1 MASILKVDKIRG
13 TGLDSDTISLDGS
26 GNITFP
32 KNITASGTTT
42 FSGTFTAPGLSTLIT
57 NNTTG
62 GTASELAFDLSMDT
76 SYLYQRYILED
87 VYSSGGGD
95 IYWRSRRASDDT
107 YFTGGSDYAYAY
119 HYAATGGSSG
129 SASSGAAYGRLNGY
143 GIGDESTE
151 KRRWVIDIYDN
162 ATSGSQTHALGRNSG
177 HYNGGVCD
185 EIGMS
190 MELAT
195 TTTNQWKMYNGSGG
209 TLTYSGYVHYG
220 IKRA

>member
-1 MASILKVDKIRG
+1 MSKLVVTNIETQNIKF
-13 TGLDSDTISLDGS
+13 DSDTTAFTIASDGTLSGTS
-26 GNITFP
+26 GN
-32 KNITASGTTT
+32 KRV
-42 FSGTFTAPGLSTLIT
+42 LIT

-76 SYLYQRYILED
+76 SYIYQRYILED

-95 IYWRSRRASDDT
+95 IHWRSRRASDDT

-129 SASSGAAYGRLNGY
+129 SASSGAANGRLNGY
-143 GIGDESTE
+143 GIGNESTE

-162 ATSGSQTHALGRNSG
+162 ATSGSQTHALWRNSG

-195 TTTNQWKMYNGSGG
+195 TTTNQWKIYNGSGG

-220 IKRA
+220 IKRV

>member
-26 GNITFP
+26 GNITIP
-32 KNITASGTTT
+32 KNITARGTTT

-162 ATSGSQTHALGRNSG
+162 ATSGSQTHALWRNSG

>member
-26 GNITFP
+26 GNITIP

-162 ATSGSQTHALGRNSG
+162 ATSGSQTHALWRNSG

>member
-1 MASILKVDKIRG
+1 MSRLIVTNVETTNIETQNIKF
-13 TGLDSDTISLDGS
+13 DSDTTAFTIASDG
-26 GNITFP
+26 TL
-32 KNITASGTTT
+32 SGT
-42 FSGTFTAPGLSTLIT
+42 SGDKRVLIT

-62 GTASELAFDLSMDT
+62 GTASELVFDLSMDT
-76 SYLYQRYILED
+76 SYLYQRYEIEQ

-107 YFTGGSDYAYAY
+107 YFTGSSTYAYAY
-119 HYAATGGSSG
+119 HYAATGGTGGSGSSG
-129 SASSGAAYGRLNGY
+129 QTYGRLNGY
-143 GIGDESTE
+143 GIGNESTE
-151 KRRWVIDIYDN
+151 PRRWIIDVYDN
-162 ATSGSQTHALGRNSG
+162 ATNGRHTHALWRNSG
-177 HYNGGVCD
+177 WYNGGHCD
-185 EIGMS
+185 EIGMT

>member
-26 GNITFP
+26 GNITIP

-42 FSGTFTAPGLSTLIT
+42 FSGTFTAPGLSTVIT

-62 GTASELAFDLSMDT
+62 GTASELVFDLSMDT

-162 ATSGSQTHALGRNSG
+162 ATSGSQTHALWRNSG